1 MVTVPSPPVIR
12 ERYDAIVVGAGPA
25 GSAAAVSILRAHPQA
40 RVGLV
45 DKSEFPRDK
54 CCGDGLGP
62 GVVEVVERLGLK
74 GVLDGEV
81 PVTGCTVL
89 GPGAESLDA
98 ELPRIDGRS
107 IVGYVIPRV
116 DFDDR
121 VRANALAL
129 GAEPILGRFAG
140 TDLIAGGRA
149 VQLEVGRQ
157 PVEVETG
164 LLIGADGASSRVRKA
179 LGVDRNGDRT
189 TGIAIRAY
197 VDVPEPGPRRLLFEF
212 SERLLPAYAWYFPGS
227 GLTANIGLGVLV
239 RDHKRSDIDL
249 QDMLAEF
256 CDMLRGRGVPVGE
269 PRGVR
274 TYLLPFA
281 TRLPRLAHERAVLI
295 GDAGSMINPLSG
307 EGIFYGMAAGA
318 MVGEAVAGSL
328 RLGLDPS
335 VDLRRFEHEFKQR
348 FTAHYRSN
356 ALAQQMLR
364 SPRWSRMMIR
374 AAARDEAVLAN
385 AVQLLFGEGTITARS
400 TAQVLRAG
408 LRRR

>member
-1 MVTVPSPPVIR
+1 M
-12 ERYDAIVVGAGPA
+12 EAQRYDAVVVGAGPA
-25 GSAAAVSILRAHPQA
+25 GAAAAVAILRAWPEA
-40 RVGLV
+40 RVALV
-45 DKSEFPRDK
+45 DKADFPRDK

-81 PVTGCTVL
+81 AVTGCTVL

-98 ELPRIDGRS
+98 ELPPIDGRS
-107 IVGYVIPRV
+107 VVGYVIPRV
-116 DFDDR
+116 DFDER

-129 GAEPILGRFAG
+129 GAEPIRGRFAG
-140 TDLIAGGRA
+140 TELVAGGRL
-149 VQLEVGRQ
+149 VTVETSSGSEVLT
-157 PVEVETG
+157 TG
-164 LLIGADGASSRVRKA
+164 LLIGADGANSRVRKA
-179 LGVDRNGDRT
+179 LGVARNSDRT

-227 GLTANIGLGVLV
+227 DRTANVGLGVLV
-239 RDHKRSDIDL
+239 RDHKRKGIDL
-249 QDMLAEF
+249 GDMLAEF
-256 CDMLRGRGVPVGE
+256 CDMLRARGVDVSE
-269 PRGVR
+269 PRAVR

-318 MVGEAVAGSL
+318 MVGEVVARTL

-335 VDLRRFEHEFKQR
+335 IDLRAFETEFRSR

-356 ALAQQMLR
+356 AVAQQMLR

-385 AVQLLFGEGTITARS
+385 AVQLLFGEGTITGRS

-408 LRRR
+408 LRR